1 VATAEATREELPIIL
16 VRGFGGLDVGDEK
29 KLAYYGFNDG
39 TVYPQ
44 KRGENYIY
52 EGMILRFLKSAW
64 RYQDATN
71 VIGYYS
77 KDIAEAREVP
87 PELTDFPKEFFI
99 GNKIVVDP
107 AMALALRK
115 NPDPRRTLWVFRY
128 YDLDDRNFAQ
138 YGVALKRLIELVR
151 ALVTLKTGEDQPK
164 VNIVAHSMGGL
175 IVRQTIQVA
184 YAQGDAPKSVNK
196 VVTLGTPHKG
206 ITFQRFG
213 SLKWLPILDA
223 AEEIAAFDPEK
234 QKDASNAIS
243 WRNLANAFPLER
255 FLTVIGTNYRTFGTG
270 PATVLNRIFSVEGE
284 FGLNYNRSDGLVKID
299 SAEIPGAPRA
309 FVHKCHGGPDSLI
322 TSREAFE
329 IATRFF
335 HGDIH
340 ASLRLKDAKIAR
352 GGDFLGK
359 SEFFIGVSLKPR
371 GVDFDLFH
379 QSKEAENC
387 YGPFHS
393 DALDDAEV
401 TFDWIG
407 GDRTRRMVW
416 EGWLDSGAAPPDA
429 DDLVMRLE
437 IYVGERDLFGIGFS
451 DNLIYHSH
459 CYVQAKLDPTL
470 RLAKHISEVFPDDGT
485 PLEQNEEQE
494 WLLPIEGDGFSATFA
509 IGLSFVPDVG
519 ERALV

>member
-1 VATAEATREELPIIL
+1 MATADATRGELPIIL

-52 EGMILRFLKSAW
+52 EGMILRFLKSVW

-77 KDIAEAREVP
+77 KVIADARDIP
-87 PELTDFPKEFFI
+87 KELKSFPKEFFI

-107 AMALALRK
+107 AMALVLRK
-115 NPDPRRTLWVFRY
+115 NPDPRRTMWVFRY

-151 ALVTLKTGEDQPK
+151 RLVTLKTGEDAAEGQHRCPLDGW
-164 VNIVAHSMGGL
+164 ADRAADPAGGL
-175 IVRQTIQVA
+175 RTGRGAEVGEQGRHPGHA
-184 YAQGDAPKSVNK
+184 AQGHHLPAIREPEVAADARSGRGDRAV
-196 VVTLGTPHKG
+196 
-206 ITFQRFG
+206 R
-213 SLKWLPILDA
+213 SRE
-223 AEEIAAFDPEK
+223 AEGCPQQDQLHEPAKP
-234 QKDASNAIS
+234 
-243 WRNLANAFPLER
+243 FPLDR
-255 FLTVIGTNYRTFGTG
+255 FLTVIGTNYRTFGTVAG
-270 PATVLNRIFSVEGE
+270 TCAQSHLLGRGRVRTQLQPQRWAGE
-284 FGLNYNRSDGLVKID
+284 DRQRRD
-299 SAEIPGAPRA
+299 PGAPRT

-329 IATRFF
+329 VATRFF

-340 ASLRLKDAKIAR
+340 ASLRLQDARITR
-352 GGDFLGK
+352 GRDFLGK
-359 SEFFIGVSLKPR
+359 SEFFIGISLKPR

-379 QSKEAENC
+379 QSKDAENC
-387 YGPFHS
+387 YGPFS
-393 DALDDAEV
+393 RDTLDDEKV

-407 GDRTRRMVW
+407 ADRKRRLLW
-416 EGWLDSGAAPPDA
+416 EGWLDSGAAPADA

-437 IYVGERDLFGIGFS
+437 TYVGERDLFGIGFS
-451 DNLIYHSH
+451 DNLIFHSH
-459 CYVQAKLDPTL
+459 CYVQAKIDPKL
-470 RLAKHISEVFPDDGT
+470 RLAKHISEVFPDAGL
-485 PLEQNEEQE
+485 PLKQNAEQE
-494 WLLPIEGDGFSATFA
+494 WLLPIEGDGFKATFA